1 MKIKALLA
9 LACLPLLGAA
19 QSTKTQVVNVYQ
31 GHVVWQ
37 FPASG
42 LSEKIYFEH
51 TDDGNNDPM
60 MGFADCGFRTT
71 NVDSIVVKTVE
82 APSSTV
88 QIKYDDTEGAWVT
101 FAGDVAC
108 YMDAVVNGNHV
119 SIVAARDLEK
129 EVNYVLTG
137 KSTNGSFYMDGH
149 YKASLTLNG
158 VELTNPDS
166 AALCIEDGKRIA
178 VTLTDGTTN
187 TFTDGTGGTQKA
199 CFFINGHAE
208 ISGGGTLNITGNTKH
223 AYASDEYTWLKAD
236 CGAINILAS
245 ANDGMHI
252 EQYYKQEGGTVNVK
266 GTAGDCIDVS
276 ITNDSTDVQNGEV
289 IIAGG
294 VLTMDVA
301 AEDVKGLKSEN
312 NTTISG
318 GTINAT
324 VSGDGSKGMSVGGDL
339 TIGQDE
345 GATTQITMTVSGTTY
360 HKGQE
365 DESKCRGIKVKGNY
379 TLAGG
384 NIHMDVTGKKAK
396 GIAIDGNYTYKG
408 GTTNVVPE

>member
-1 MKIKALLA
+1 MKKALLA

-19 QSTKTQVVNVYQ
+19 QSEKTQVLNVYR

-37 FPASG
+37 FPASDLG
-42 LSEKIYFEH
+42 EKIYFEH
-51 TDDGNNDPM
+51 TDDGNNTPVI
-60 MGFADCGFRTT
+60 GFGGSSFRTT
-71 NVDSIVVKTVE
+71 AIDSIVVKTAE
-82 APSSTV
+82 TLPSSV
-88 QIKYDDTEGAWVT
+88 QVNYDDTKGAWVT
-101 FAGDVAC
+101 LAGDVAH
-108 YMDAVVNGNHV
+108 YMSATVSGNHV
-119 SIVAARDLEK
+119 SVVAARDLDK
-129 EVNYVLTG
+129 DVNYVLTG

-149 YKASLTLNG
+149 YKSALTLNG

-166 AALCIEDGKRIA
+166 AALCIENGKRIA
-178 VTLTDGTTN
+178 VTLTDGTAN
-187 TFTDGTGGTQKA
+187 TFTDGTGGAQKA

-208 ISGGGTLNITGNTKH
+208 ISGGGTLNITGKTKH
-223 AYASDEYTWLKAD
+223 AYASDEYTWLKPD

-252 EQYYKQEGGTVNVK
+252 EQYYKQEGGIVSVK

-276 ITNDSTDVQNGEV
+276 CTSDSTDVQNGEV

-294 VLTMDVA
+294 TLTMNVA

-312 NTTISG
+312 NTTISD

-324 VSGDGSKGMSVGGDL
+324 VSGDGAKGMSVGGDL
-339 TIGQDE
+339 TVGQDE
-345 GATTQITMTVSGTTY
+345 GATTLITMTVSGTTY

-384 NIHMDVTGKKAK
+384 KINMTVTGKKAK
-396 GIAIDGNYTYKG
+396 GIAIDGTYTYKG
-408 GTTNVVPE
+408 GTTNVIPE